1 MQKST
6 MRLVALLGLTLALL
20 SAPMSA
26 VTQQV
31 TLRRGFAQPG
41 VSGTAEARNSRVTFS
56 RVTWYFLLD
65 PPTECSFKI
74 EQSSFGIAWTD
85 LISLQDCTSQGEFEF
100 ITPIIDKVIRINL
113 TAFAAP
119 PPGIVTI
126 FWEGFTGKGCGKD
139 YDGIFSIVAGPDPAV
154 GAELSITVPSIE
166 RWRVYSAEFRLQAD
180 STVGDREVFLTAS
193 EDGNEY
199 FRVFANGVVKASQE
213 GIFTAAALGFVS
225 TAGLS
230 PSSMNQPTDVRT
242 ILIPI
247 YSDAFIPGGHT
258 LATDTNGLEPGDDYS
273 PAIVL
278 VEKCPN

>member
-6 MRLVALLGLTLALL
+6 MRRIAPLVLALVLLGVPTSTMA
-20 SAPMSA
+20 
-26 VTQQV
+26 QQV

-74 EQSSFGIAWTD
+74 EQSSFGITWTD
-85 LISLQDCTSQGEFEF
+85 LIPPQDCTSEGEFEF
-100 ITPIIDKVIRINL
+100 ITSIIDKVLRFNL
-113 TAFAAP
+113 TAFVAT
-119 PPGIVTI
+119 PPGIVTL

-139 YDGIFSIVAGPDPAV
+139 YDGILSTVVGSDPAA
-154 GAELSITVPSIE
+154 GSELSITVPSIE
-166 RWRVYSAEFRLQAD
+166 RWRVYSTEFRLQAD

-199 FRVFANGVVKASQE
+199 FRVFADGVVKADQE
-213 GIFTAAALGFVS
+213 GIFTAAALGFVG
-225 TAGLS
+225 TTGLG
-230 PSSMNQPTDVRT
+230 PSSIHQPADVRT

-247 YSDAFIPGGHT
+247 YSEAFIPGGHT

>member
-1 MQKST
+1 MKKLTTSLLT
-6 MRLVALLGLTLALL
+6 LVLLGA
-20 SAPMSA
+20 SMSA

-41 VSGTAEARNSRVTFS
+41 VSGTAEARNSRITFS

-74 EQSSFGIAWTD
+74 EQSSFGITWTD
-85 LISLQDCTSQGEFEF
+85 LIPLQDCTAQGEFEF
-100 ITPIIDKVIRINL
+100 ITPIIDRVIRLNV

-119 PPGIVTI
+119 SSGIVTI
-126 FWEGFTGKGCGKD
+126 FWEGYTGHRCGKD
-139 YDGIFSIVAGPDPAV
+139 YDGIFSVVTGPNPAV
-154 GAELSITVPSIE
+154 GAELAITVPSIE
-166 RWRVYSAEFRLQAD
+166 RWRVYSASFRLQAD

-199 FRVFANGVVKASQE
+199 FRVFADGVVRADQE
-213 GIFTAAALGFVS
+213 GIFTAAALGFVG
-225 TAGLS
+225 TTGLG
-230 PSSMNQPTDVRT
+230 PSSIHQPADVRT

-247 YSDAFIPGGHT
+247 YSEAFIPGGHT

-273 PAIVL
+273 PATVL